1 MTAETP
7 LAKVP
12 VEAANDSRAN
22 VLELDRICLAFG
34 DKQVL
39 KGVDLDVKEGEVVV
53 LIGASGSG
61 KTSLLRCINLLNTP
75 NSGSINIDGEFIFN
89 VDAEGSR
96 RPAISQSEVNRIRS
110 KTGMVFQQFNLFP
123 HKTAIQNVMEGPV
136 IVRGESKAEAR
147 KEALR
152 LLELMGLGEHG
163 EKYPRQLSGGQQQ
176 RVAIA
181 RAMAMHPKVM
191 LFDEP
196 TSALDPELVGEVM
209 NAMVDLAKSGMT
221 MVIVTHE
228 LGFAFEV
235 ADRVVFLDQGTV
247 AEQGAPEEVLLHPKH
262 PRLKSFV
269 GRFHESADLLR
280 PFLEARIQ
288 EEATEA

>member
-1 MTAETP
+1 MSTVQTNTAVTD
-7 LAKVP
+7 KSDKP
-12 VEAANDSRAN
+12 VLR
-22 VLELDRICLAFG
+22 LDGICLKFG
-34 DKQVL
+34 DKRVL
-39 KGVDLDVKEGEVVV
+39 NGIDLSVVEGEVEE

-61 KTSLLRCINLLNTP
+61 KTSLLRCINLLNVP
-75 NSGSINIDGEFIFN
+75 SSGSIVIDDETLFDRQADGKGAQI
-89 VDAEGSR
+89 
-96 RPAISQSEVNRIRS
+96 PAQEVNRIRS

-123 HKTAIQNVMEGPV
+123 HMTALENVMEGPV
-136 IVRGESKAEAR
+136 IVKKEPKEQARQKA
-147 KEALR
+147 LQ
-152 LLELMGLGEHG
+152 LLDLMGLAQHV

-181 RAMAMHPKVM
+181 RGMAMQPKVM

-209 NAMVDLAKSGMT
+209 KAMVELAKSGMT

-235 ADRVVFLDQGTV
+235 ADRVVFLDQGLV
-247 AEQGAPEEVLLHPKH
+247 AEQGPPAKVLLHPEH
-262 PRLKSFV
+262 PRLKTFV

-280 PFLEARIQ
+280 PFLEAR
-288 EEATEA
+288 EADKAC

>member
-1 MTAETP
+1 MNSTP
-7 LAKVP
+7 
-12 VEAANDSRAN
+12 ANTDADTKTGQKQ
-22 VLELDRICLAFG
+22 VLRLDNICLQFG
-34 DKQVL
+34 GKQVL
-39 KGVDLDVKEGEVVV
+39 KGVNLSVTEGEVVV

-75 NSGSINIDGEFIFN
+75 TSGSIVIDEEVIFHREAN
-89 VDAEGSR
+89 GQGGRE
-96 RPAISQSEVNRIRS
+96 ISKSEVNRIRS

-123 HKTAIQNVMEGPV
+123 HMTALQNVMEGPV
-136 IVRGESKAEAR
+136 VVKKQPADAVR

-152 LLELMGLGEHG
+152 LLDMMGLAQHA

-181 RAMAMHPKVM
+181 RGMAMQPKVM

-209 NAMVDLAKSGMT
+209 KAMVELAKSGMT

-228 LGFAFEV
+228 LGFAFEI
-235 ADRVVFLDQGTV
+235 ADRVVFLDQGLV
-247 AEQGAPEEVLLHPKH
+247 AEQGPPSEVLLHPTH

-280 PFLEARIQ
+280 PFLEARQ
-288 EEATEA
+288 AEGSAEAG